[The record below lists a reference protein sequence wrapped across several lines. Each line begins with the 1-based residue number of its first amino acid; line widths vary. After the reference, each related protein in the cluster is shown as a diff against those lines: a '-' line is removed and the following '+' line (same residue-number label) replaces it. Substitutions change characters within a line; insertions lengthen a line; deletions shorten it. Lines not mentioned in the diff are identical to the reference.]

1 MFMQTQTQTDHR
13 INFSS
18 AAHMADIADE
28 SIGLVVTS
36 PPYPMI
42 EMWDEC
48 FCDQD
53 PRIAKLLTQG
63 DGPAAWERMHRCL
76 DPVWQELHRV
86 LIPGGF
92 ACINIGDATRT
103 VAEHFQLYANHSRIL
118 TAALAAGFTS
128 LPLIL
133 WRKQTNAPNKFM
145 GSGMLPAGAYVT
157 LEHEYILVLRKG
169 GKRVFNAAAGKALR
183 RRSAIFWEER
193 NQWFSDVWF
202 DIKGSR
208 QALVDPRLRA
218 RSGAFP
224 LELALRLILM
234 YSVQGDIVL
243 DPFLGTGTTML
254 AAMISGRSS
263 VGYEIESDLEVLM
276 MSDPA
281 AACRLARDHIDRRL
295 SDHRAFVATRQA
307 AGKPIKHTNKPYGFP
322 VITRQEADLYL
333 PCPAHIAPAGPHGWQ
348 VTYASG
354 AEPEPNHQTEAGTT
368 ASPVP
373 KPTPASATPDTVSAG
388 ASPRPPRQRTLF
400 G

>member
-1 MFMQTQTQTDHR
+1 MQSQTQMHTDHR
-13 INFSS
+13 TIFSS
-18 AAHMADIADE
+18 ATQMTEVADE

-42 EMWDEC
+42 EMWDTC
-48 FCDQD
+48 FCHQD
-53 PRIAKLLTQG
+53 PTIAALLTG
-63 DGPAAWERMHRCL
+63 EDGPSAWEGMHRCL

-92 ACINIGDATRT
+92 ACINIGDATRSLGG
-103 VAEHFQLYANHSRIL
+103 HFQLFANHSRIL
-118 TAALAAGFTS
+118 TAALAVGFTS

-169 GKRVFNAAAGKALR
+169 GKRIFEEPADKALR

-208 QALVDPRLRA
+208 QAVADPRLRA
-218 RSGAFP
+218 RSGAYP

-254 AAMISGRSS
+254 AAMIAGRGSI
-263 VGYEIESDLEVLM
+263 GYEIESDLEALM
-276 MSDPA
+276 VSDPA
-281 AACRLARDHIDRRL
+281 AVCRLARDHIDRRL
-295 SDHRAFVATRQA
+295 AHHRAFVADREA
-307 AGKPIKHTNKPYGFP
+307 AGKPIKHTNRPYGFP
-322 VITRQEADLYL
+322 VITRQEADLCL
-333 PCPAHIAPAGPHGWQ
+333 PRPALIQPAGPHSWQ
-348 VTYASG
+348 VTYA
-354 AEPEPNHQTEAGTT
+354 ADTEADHQTEAGPS
-368 ASPVP
+368 AAA
-373 KPTPASATPDTVSAG
+373 KPTPASASPDAASTG
-388 ASPRPPRQRTLF
+388 ASPGPPRQRTLF